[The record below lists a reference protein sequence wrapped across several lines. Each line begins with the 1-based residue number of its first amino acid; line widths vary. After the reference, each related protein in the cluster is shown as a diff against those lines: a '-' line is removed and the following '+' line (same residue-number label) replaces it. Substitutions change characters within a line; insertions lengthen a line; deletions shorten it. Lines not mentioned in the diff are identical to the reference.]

1 VSTPSS
7 SRTPRSRPT
16 TSAAFDRVA
25 RPDPGAPR
33 SRDGLGKEALYS
45 TAPTSRPSPQV
56 EMRCLRC
63 DVRTGLSLLDVVR
76 LLLPPILCDPIRRR
90 LWTRCPSCGERAW
103 LELRTGQALRVLL
116 DRRPGG

>member
-1 VSTPSS
+1 VSSTS
-7 SRTPRSRPT
+7 SRPGRRPA

-25 RPDPGAPR
+25 KPDPRRPR
-33 SRDGLGKEALYS
+33 ARDGLGKEALYS

-56 EMRCLRC
+56 EVRCRRC
-63 DVRTGLSLLDVVR
+63 DVRVGLSLLEVVR
-76 LLLPPILCDPIRRR
+76 LLLPPFLCDPVRRR
-90 LWTRCPSCGERAW
+90 LWTRCPSCGERSW